1 MKTYVFNHQLGT
13 ATIRV
18 YNDGTAT
25 FNRKRYSSYKSARQA
40 LTRYY
45 GFVYLVK

>member
-1 MKTYVFNHQLGT
+1 MKIYIFNHQLGT
-13 ATIRV
+13 AVIRE

-40 LTRYY
+40 MTRFY
-45 GFVYLVK
+45 GFVWKVK